1 MESKLKV
8 CPVMEEA
15 AGPVDRK
22 GIVADN
28 IVDGFYVSFGV
39 SKTLERSH

>member
-1 MESKLKV
+1 
-8 CPVMEEA
+8 
-15 AGPVDRK
+15 VDRK

-39 SKTLERSH
+39 SKTLERSHWDL